1 MALLGPLRGE
11 VTPDEPPPAN
21 PPPGET
27 SRSSGF
33 SAGRMVFFAA
43 AAFGL
48 FAIFRGKSDEDLD
61 GF

>member
-1 MALLGPLRGE
+1 MPLLGPLRGE
-11 VTPDEPPPAN
+11 VLAADEPPSAN
-21 PPPGET
+21 PPPGEP
-27 SRSSGF
+27 SSSF
-33 SAGRMVFFAA
+33 SAGRLLFFTA